1 MSLGGGGKSKPPPV
15 PSPIPMERA
24 VEEVDESG
32 RLEAERIRKMR
43 GRMSTFLTRG
53 VDLGDQA
60 GATKLGV

>member
-1 MSLGGGGKSKPPPV
+1 
-15 PSPIPMERA
+15 MERA

-60 GATKLGV
+60 GATKLGA

>member
-32 RLEAERIRKMR
+32 RLEAQRVAKMR
-43 GRMSTFLTRG
+43 GRMRTFLTRG
-53 VDLGDQA
+53 VDLGDQG
-60 GATKLGV
+60 GAITLGA

>member
-43 GRMSTFLTRG
+43 GRMSTVLTRG
-53 VDLGDQA
+53 GDLGDQA
-60 GATKLGV
+60 GATKLGA

>member
-1 MSLGGGGKSKPPPV
+1 MLGGGGSSSKPPPV

-53 VDLGDQA
+53 VDLGDQG
-60 GATKLGV
+60 GAITLGA